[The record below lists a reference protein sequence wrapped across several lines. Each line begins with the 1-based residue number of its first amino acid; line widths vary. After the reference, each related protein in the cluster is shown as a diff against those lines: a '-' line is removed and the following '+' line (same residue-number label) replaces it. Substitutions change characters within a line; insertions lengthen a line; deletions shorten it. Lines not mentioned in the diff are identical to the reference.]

1 MESNMLTLVLDEVAN
16 EPQDLPAPVIAS
28 ISAGMP
34 ISDQQRKD
42 LTMSDIEKSV
52 TPAPSDSPI
61 FEKGGYLAPQ
71 LSRPRSDTPKNDK
84 GQSKALDADTVWYL
98 TRMHKAA
105 RSFEKSKQHIAD
117 LKKQKHPSVND
128 LKRTQDNLKTQ
139 SLRYANLVSIST
151 TRLAERSANLDP
163 NLLREV
169 NKDTSALNTK
179 MDSQF
184 KSSIR
189 SGDLELPRMEVGRL
203 GLYMDQASNNI
214 KAITDNT
221 LDAVSN
227 NAKTALKQDNSLP
240 ASSM

>member
-1 MESNMLTLVLDEVAN
+1 MLTLLLDEVAN

-71 LSRPRSDTPKNDK
+71 LSHPRSETPKNEK
-84 GQSKALDADTVWYL
+84 GQAKSLDADTVWYL

-105 RSFEKSKQHIAD
+105 RSFDKSKRHIAE
-117 LKKQKHPSVND
+117 LKKQKNPSVHD
-128 LKRTQDNLKTQ
+128 LKRIQNNLKTQ

-163 NLLREV
+163 KLLHEV
-169 NKDTSALNTK
+169 SKDTNALNTK

-184 KSSIR
+184 KSSIK
-189 SGDLELPRMEVGRL
+189 SGDLELPRMETGRL
-203 GLYMDQASNNI
+203 GLYMDQASSNI
-214 KAITDNT
+214 KTITDNT

-227 NAKTALKQDNSLP
+227 NAKTALKQDSTP
-240 ASSM
+240 SAPSM